1 MKASKNK
8 RFFVALLTSL
18 MLFTNVGNFATTSFA
33 DVDEDTSSLTYSYVG
48 EEGTEEKEE
57 ERETEEERDL
67 KKLFSTQKDIW
78 SMTTKELEE
87 YENEQEKLDHEFRMK
102 YDPEYRKEVKELE
115 EYKKTLPE
123 YKKHL
128 ASITENRLKN
138 ASKEYIKEAKK
149 TGIVGT
155 SSWGWTNF
163 GPHDTTGRVPCRAT
177 LGDSG
182 QVPDTIQDRI
192 MAQRRQ
198 YEEYVEKYSKDSKY
212 SKNAK
217 YDHGIVYRPMLNQF
231 TKDVLDLEGSNVNI
245 EMEKGYKLGS
255 SDHIESKDTY
265 LTILGPDN
273 ILHGSKEDAVKYVKW
288 TFSIPKL
295 GKQTLDKINN
305 NYDEGIKPWDSG
317 NYSLLAATS
326 KQHTP
331 LMNTIYTEAPIPQN
345 INGKSLKQIMDES
358 NKRNLITYYSDRL
371 IKNKNSLVNNMYM
384 NRTVQG
390 IVLPTY
396 KADYARVDI
405 YGFNQNRTYTLPDM
419 SYMDE
424 IYKMANPDIKGAGA
438 KVNEFMNK
446 VNLNSE
452 SYGKKYVISANVTN
466 EFKTISNSK
475 NYVKIADPKSGNI
488 YDIKPFTRVWK
499 SGKKTT
505 YWILPDGMSII
516 KLQDGKATLVQK
528 DYFVSTPYRIIGYDK
543 VTGRIYADS
552 TAAFYYRDRELSYDK
567 KSLPFKI
574 DISTSFIIEE
584 LKSASPYLE
593 FGMLLVGNYI
603 KNNNAIPDWSISEND
618 FTKPWGRI
626 RSNKTSGYEQFRK
639 EFTDPLA

>member
-18 MLFTNVGNFATTSFA
+18 MLFTNVGNFMTTSFA
-33 DVDEDTSSLTYSYVG
+33 DTDEDTSSLTYSYVG
-48 EEGTEEKEE
+48 EEGVEEKESVE
-57 ERETEEERDL
+57 KKTVYEEEDENG
-67 KKLFSTQKDIW
+67 
-78 SMTTKELEE
+78 MTASE
-87 YENEQEKLDHEFRMK
+87 
-102 YDPEYRKEVKELE
+102 RKEVE
-115 EYKKTLPE
+115 EYRKTLPE

-138 ASKEYIKEAKK
+138 ASQEYIKEAKK
-149 TGIVGT
+149 TGIIGT
-155 SSWGWTNF
+155 DSWGWTNF
-163 GPHDTTGRVPCRAT
+163 GPHDTIGRVPNRAT
-177 LGDSG
+177 LGNSG

-192 MAQRRQ
+192 MAHRRQ
-198 YEEYVEKYSKDSKY
+198 YEEYVEKYSKSSEY

-231 TKDVLDLEGSNVNI
+231 TKDILDLEGTNVNI

-255 SDHIESKDTY
+255 ADNIESKDTY

-273 ILHGSKEDAVKYVKW
+273 ILHGSKEDATKYVKW
-288 TFSIPKL
+288 TFSMPKL
-295 GKQTLDKINN
+295 NQQTLNKINK
-305 NYDEGIKPWDSG
+305 NYDEGIKPWDSD
-317 NYSLLAATS
+317 NFSLLAATS

-331 LMNTIYTEAPIPQN
+331 LMNTVYTEAPMPQN
-345 INGKSLKQIMDES
+345 INGKSLKQIIDES
-358 NKRNLITYYSDRL
+358 NKRNLTTYYSSRS
-371 IKNKNSLVNNMYM
+371 IKKPEAFETKVIENGII
-384 NRTVQG
+384 QG
-390 IVLPTY
+390 IVLPSY
-396 KADYARVDI
+396 KADYARVGM
-405 YGFNQNRTYTLPDM
+405 YGFNTNRTYTLPDM

-424 IYKMANPDIKGAGA
+424 IYKMANPDVKGAGA

-446 VNLNSE
+446 VNLNLE
-452 SYGKKYVISANVTN
+452 SYGKKYTISANITN

-475 NYVKIADPKSGNI
+475 NYVKLADPKPGNI

-528 DYFVSTPYRIIGYDK
+528 DYFVSTPYRIVGYDK

-552 TAAFYYRDRELSYDK
+552 TAAFYYREREQHYEEK
-567 KSLPFKI
+567 PLPYKI
-574 DISTSFIIEE
+574 DITTSFIIEE

-603 KNNNAIPDWSISEND
+603 KNHDAIPDWSISEHD